1 MKILLVE
8 DDEFVAEAL
17 VAVLNH
23 QNYVVEVAPD
33 GETAWDLVETYDYDL
48 ILLDVILPKLDGISL
63 CHKIRLH
70 GLQMPIMLL
79 TGCDSSHEKATG
91 LDAGADDYLV
101 KPFDQE
107 ELIARVRA
115 LLRRGIIPSQPVLE
129 WGNLRLDP
137 TSCEVTYAEQP
148 LSLTPKEYALL
159 ELFLRNTHR
168 VFSCGMIIEHV
179 WSYDDAPGEEAV
191 RTHIK
196 GLRMK
201 LRSVGAP
208 GNLVETVYGIGY
220 RLKLRKEEEG
230 IGGEGD

>member
-17 VAVLNH
+17 VAVLNN
-23 QNYVVEVAPD
+23 QNYVVEVASD
-33 GETAWDLVETYDYDL
+33 GETAWDLVEIYDYDL

-63 CHKIRLH
+63 CRKIRSG

-115 LLRRGIIPSQPVLE
+115 L
-129 WGNLRLDP
+129 
-137 TSCEVTYAEQP
+137 
-148 LSLTPKEYALL
+148 
-159 ELFLRNTHR
+159 
-168 VFSCGMIIEHV
+168 
-179 WSYDDAPGEEAV
+179 
-191 RTHIK
+191 
-196 GLRMK
+196 
-201 LRSVGAP
+201 
-208 GNLVETVYGIGY
+208 
-220 RLKLRKEEEG
+220 
-230 IGGEGD
+230 